1 MLSRPKMYTSDGSYA
16 QILAYL
22 NGYQHAAMAGTD
34 DQESVEQFFNWLFS
48 RIECSRGESN
58 PETVYNHVIGAFGTD
73 TIALDES
80 RATLFAR
87 IKMSEVT
94 IAPDNKMIDPKS
106 LCCGPWF

>member
-1 MLSRPKMYTSDGSYA
+1 MYTSDGSYA

-80 RATLFAR
+80 RQRFLP
-87 IKMSEVT
+87 E
-94 IAPDNKMIDPKS
+94 
-106 LCCGPWF
+106 